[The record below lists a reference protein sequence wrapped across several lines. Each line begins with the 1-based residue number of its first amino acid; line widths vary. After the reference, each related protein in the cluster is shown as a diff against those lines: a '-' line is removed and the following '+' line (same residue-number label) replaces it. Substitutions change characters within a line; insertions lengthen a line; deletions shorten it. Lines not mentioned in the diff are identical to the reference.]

1 MKINKARI
9 YTIILGAALGLGAC
23 QDDLL
28 ETVPSNAASYEQAF
42 SSPAAVE
49 AALTGIYRLMRDA
62 PLNSGSTPS
71 HDSYGVPHFNLTWD
85 VMGQD
90 LMANAGWFVFQYELD
105 NKLPTYRGTYM
116 LWATNYNMITNA
128 NNIIANAPKV
138 PGITE
143 AQRTAFEAE
152 AKALRAFGYF
162 NLARTY
168 QHTYLKN
175 PEALAVPLVLEQT
188 TINTEGKP
196 RATLKQVYTQIVE
209 DLTTAEKGLSTSRVS
224 KSRVNKNVV
233 QGLLARVYLEMGEWA
248 LAADYAVK
256 ARQGYSLMT
265 PTQWKEGF
273 NTYTSGEWIWGLAQS
288 ADQQVAFASFYST
301 MDGRYTVD
309 SKGNR
314 TYVRRGYN
322 NIRANDKFVEL
333 FALTDARREFQEA
346 VGTTNSNRY
355 TVTKF
360 KDLPD
365 LSGDFVLM
373 RSAEMI
379 LIEAE
384 AKARLGEHDA
394 AQQLVHTLRQQ
405 RFTVAAD
412 AVKPTTTDA
421 ALVDEIW
428 VERRKELYG
437 EGFGL
442 MDIKRLQKPLVRTG
456 NHTAVIGTTPAN
468 SDLFIYMF
476 PQLETINNPNFGP
489 QNP

>member
-1 MKINKARI
+1 MKINKAKI
-9 YTIILGAALGLGAC
+9 YTVLLGATLALGSC
-23 QDDLL
+23 QEDFL

-62 PLNSGSTPS
+62 PVNSGSTPG
-71 HDSYGVPHFNLTWD
+71 HDSYGIPHFNETWD

-90 LMANAGWFVFQYELD
+90 LMANTGWFVYQYELD

-116 LWATNYNMITNA
+116 LWASNYNIITNA
-128 NNIIANAPKV
+128 NNVIANAAKV

-143 AQRTAFEAE
+143 TQRAQFEAE
-152 AKALRAFGYF
+152 ARALRAFGYF

-168 QHTYLKN
+168 QHTYLKDPN
-175 PEALAVPLVLEQT
+175 ALAVPLVLEQT
-188 TINTEGKP
+188 TIDTEGKP
-196 RATLKQVYTQIVE
+196 RATLQEVYTQILE
-209 DLTTAEKGLSTSRVS
+209 DLNIAERDLPVSRVA
-224 KSRVNKNVV
+224 KSRVNKNVA
-233 QGLLARVYLEMGEWA
+233 QGLLARVYLEMGQWEQ
-248 LAADYAVK
+248 AADFAVK
-256 ARQGYSLMT
+256 ARQGHPLMS
-265 PTQWKEGF
+265 PIEWKEGF
-273 NTYTSGEWIWGLAQS
+273 NNYANGEWIWGLAQS
-288 ADQQVAFASFYST
+288 ADQQVAFASFFST

-309 SKGNR
+309 EAGNR

-333 FALTDARREFQEA
+333 FDPADARREFQEEA
-346 VGTTNSNRY
+346 GETNSDRY

-360 KDLPD
+360 KDLSD

-373 RSAEMI
+373 RAAEMY

-384 AKARLGEHDA
+384 AKARLGQDDA
-394 AQQLVHTLRQQ
+394 AQQLVYELRQK
-405 RFTVAAD
+405 RFTNPAA
-412 AVKPTTTDA
+412 AVKPTTTGAD
-421 ALVDEIW
+421 LIDEIW

-442 MDIKRLQKPLVRTG
+442 MDIKRLQKPLVREG
-456 NHTAVIGTTPAN
+456 NHTAVLGVTPAN

>member
-1 MKINKARI
+1 MKINKVSI
-9 YTIILGAALGLGAC
+9 YTVLLGASLGLGAC
-23 QDDLL
+23 QDDFL
-28 ETVPSNAASYEQAF
+28 ETLPSNAVSFDQAF

-49 AALTGIYRLMRDA
+49 AALTGTYRLMRDA
-62 PLNSGSTPS
+62 VVNSGSGTS
-71 HDSYGVPHFNLTWD
+71 TDSYGVPHFNLTWD

-90 LMANAGWFVFQYELD
+90 IMANSNWFVYQYELD
-105 NKLPTYRGTYM
+105 NKLPTYRGTYT
-116 LWATNYNMITNA
+116 LWATNYGVITNA
-128 NNIIANAPKV
+128 NYVIAKSSTV
-138 PGITE
+138 PNITE
-143 AQRTAFEAE
+143 NQSKLFEAE
-152 AKALRAFGYF
+152 ARALRAFGYF

-168 QHTYLKN
+168 QHTYLKDPN
-175 PEALAVPLVLEQT
+175 ALAVPLVLEPT
-188 TINTEGKP
+188 TEQSVGQA
-196 RATLKQVYTQIVE
+196 RASLAEVYAQIVE
-209 DLTTAEKGLSTSRVS
+209 DLTIAERDLIAARPA
-224 KSRVNKNVV
+224 KSRINKNVA
-233 QGLLARVYLEMGEWA
+233 QGLLARVYLEMGEWGK
-248 LAADYAVK
+248 AAEFAAK
-256 ARQGYSLMT
+256 ARQGYPLMSANEY
-265 PTQWKEGF
+265 KAGF
-273 NTYTSGEWIWGLAQS
+273 NDFGNQEWMWGLPQA
-288 ADQQVAFASFYST
+288 ADQQVGFASFFSFI
-301 MDGRYTVD
+301 DGRYTLD

-346 VGTTNSNRY
+346 AGVTNSNRY
-355 TVTKF
+355 TITKF

-373 RSAEMI
+373 RAAEMY

-384 AKARLGEHDA
+384 AKARLSENEA
-394 AQQLVHTLRQQ
+394 AQQLVYQLRQQ

-412 AVKPTTTDA
+412 AVRPTTTGTE
-421 ALVDEIW
+421 LVDEVW

-456 NHTAVIGTTPAN
+456 NHTAVLGTTPAN

-476 PQLETINNPNFGP
+476 PQLEITNNPNFGP

>member
-1 MKINKARI
+1 MKINKVSI
-9 YTIILGAALGLGAC
+9 YTVLLGASLGLGAC
-23 QDDLL
+23 QDDFL
-28 ETVPSNAASYEQAF
+28 ETVPSNAVSYDQAF
-42 SSPAAVE
+42 SSPAGVE
-49 AALTGIYRLMRDA
+49 AAFTGIYRLMRDA
-62 PLNSGSTPS
+62 PVNSGATAS

-90 LMANAGWFVFQYELD
+90 VMANTSWFVYQYELD

-116 LWATNYNMITNA
+116 LWATNYNIITNA
-128 NNIIANAPKV
+128 NNILANVGKV
-138 PGITE
+138 PNLTE
-143 AQRTAFEAE
+143 AQRLAYEGEAR
-152 AKALRAFGYF
+152 ALRAFAYF

-168 QHTYLKN
+168 QHTYLKD
-175 PEALAVPLVLEQT
+175 PQALAVPLVLEQT
-188 TINTEGKP
+188 TPQSQGQP
-196 RATLKQVYTQIVE
+196 RATLEKVYAQIVE
-209 DLTTAEKGLSTSRVS
+209 DLTIAERDLQVSRTA
-224 KSRVNKNVV
+224 KSRVNKNVA
-233 QGLLARVYLEMGEWA
+233 QGILARVYLEMGEWA
-248 LAADYAVK
+248 QAADFAAK
-256 ARQGYSLMT
+256 ARVGYPLMSAT
-265 PTQWKEGF
+265 EYKAGF
-273 NTYTSGEWIWGLAQS
+273 NNYANGEWIWGLAQS

-309 SKGNR
+309 EKGNR

-346 VGTTNSNRY
+346 VGVTNSNRY
-355 TVTKF
+355 TITKF

-373 RSAEMI
+373 RAAEMY

-384 AKARLGEHDA
+384 AKARLGQNEA
-394 AQQLVHTLRQQ
+394 AQQLVYELRQQ
-405 RFTVAAD
+405 RFIAPTILL
-412 AVKPTTTDA
+412 KPTTTDA
-421 ALVDEIW
+421 ELVDEIW

-442 MDIKRLQKPLVRTG
+442 MDIKRLQKPLVREG
-456 NHTAVIGTTPAN
+456 NHTAMLGTTPAN

-476 PQLETINNPNFGP
+476 PLLEINNNPNFGP

>member
-9 YTIILGAALGLGAC
+9 YTVILGATLGLGAC
-23 QDDLL
+23 KDDFL
-28 ETVPSNAASYEQAF
+28 ETVPSNAVSYEQAF
-42 SSPAAVE
+42 SSTAGVE

-62 PLNSGSTPS
+62 PVNSGSTAS
-71 HDSYGVPHFNLTWD
+71 HDSYGVPHFNETWD

-90 LMANAGWFVFQYELD
+90 IMAPTSWFVFQYELD

-116 LWATNYNMITNA
+116 LWATNYGIITNA
-128 NNIIANAPKV
+128 NNIIANAAKV
-138 PGITE
+138 PGMTE
-143 AQRTAFEAE
+143 AQRLAYEGEAR
-152 AKALRAFGYF
+152 ALRAFGYF

-168 QHTYLKN
+168 QHTYLKDPN
-175 PEALAVPLVLEQT
+175 ALAVPLVLEQT
-188 TINTEGKP
+188 TAQSQGQP
-196 RATLKQVYTQIVE
+196 RATLKQVYTQILE
-209 DLTTAEKGLSTSRVS
+209 DLTIAERDLTTARPT
-224 KSRVNKNVV
+224 KSRINKNVA

-248 LAADYAVK
+248 QAADYAAK
-256 ARQGYSLMT
+256 AREGYPLMS
-265 PTQWKEGF
+265 PSVWKEGF
-273 NTYTSGEWIWGLAQS
+273 NNYANNEWIWGLAQS

-301 MDGRYTVD
+301 MDGRYTTD
-309 SKGNR
+309 AKGNR

-346 VGTTNSNRY
+346 VGTTDANRY

-373 RSAEMI
+373 RSAEMY

-384 AKARLGEHDA
+384 AKARLGQDA
-394 AQQLVHTLRQQ
+394 DAQQLVFALRQQ
-405 RFTVAAD
+405 RFTNPAD
-412 AVKPTTTDA
+412 AVAPTTTGA
-421 ALVDEIW
+421 ELVDEIW

-442 MDIKRLQKPLVRTG
+442 MDIKRLQKPLVREG
-456 NHTAVIGTTPAN
+456 NHTAVLGTTPAN

-476 PQLETINNPNFGP
+476 PQLEIINNPNFGP